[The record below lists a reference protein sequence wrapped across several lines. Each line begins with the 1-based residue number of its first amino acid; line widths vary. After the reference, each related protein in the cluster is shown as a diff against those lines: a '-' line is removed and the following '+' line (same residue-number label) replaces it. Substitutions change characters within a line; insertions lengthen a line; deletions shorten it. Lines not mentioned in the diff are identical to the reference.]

1 MGSPKGDPITLKLR
15 DSFDLGAK
23 ILATAT
29 LSAPKSKRTKKLKVS
44 HNVSFLSALPWIGP
58 ALFLIILVVIWP
70 VVILGKTSL
79 TDISNAGTLLNFN
92 GLTNFR
98 TLLANQD
105 LYPVLKRTIFWV
117 FGIVFF
123 TIILSLPLAQLINQK
138 FPGRKYVRWA
148 LIFPWAASVV
158 MTSMIWSWILDAYSG
173 ELNLT
178 LTQLGLISE
187 PIDWVG
193 NPSTSFFFLMWVAVF
208 VSVPFTTFVLLAGLQ
223 SIPHDIIEAA
233 SVDGAG
239 SWQIYRRIKFPLLR
253 NSLLIATIINLIN
266 VFNSFPIIWVMT
278 RGGPGY
284 DTDTTTTFAYKL
296 AFIESNMG
304 QSTALGVINFMII
317 LVIVGF
323 YLRATK
329 ATRTE
334 V

>member
-1 MGSPKGDPITLKLR
+1 MLKNSAAKRPKKH
-15 DSFDLGAK
+15 
-23 ILATAT
+23 
-29 LSAPKSKRTKKLKVS
+29 KVS

-58 ALFLIILVVIWP
+58 ALLLILLVVIWP
-70 VVILGKTSL
+70 VIELIRTSF
-79 TDISNAGTLLNFN
+79 TDISLAGSLLDFN
-92 GLTNFR
+92 GLTNYR
-98 TLLANQD
+98 DLIANVD
-105 LYPVLKRTIFWV
+105 LYPVAKRTILWV

-123 TIILSLPLAQLINQK
+123 TVLLSLPLAQLINQN

-148 LIFPWAASVV
+148 MIFPWAASVV
-158 MTSMIWSWILDAYSG
+158 MTSMIWTWILDAYSG

-187 PIDWVG
+187 PVDWVN
-193 NPSTSFFFLMWVAVF
+193 NPGSSFYFLMWVAVF
-208 VSVPFTTFVLLAGLQ
+208 VSVPFTSFVLLAGLQ
-223 SIPHDIIEAA
+223 SIPSDIIEAA
-233 SVDGAG
+233 SVDGATA
-239 SWQIYRRIKFPLLR
+239 WQIYRRIKFPLLR

-304 QSTALGVINFMII
+304 QSTALGVFNFMII
-317 LVIVGF
+317 MVIVGF
-323 YLRATK
+323 YLRITK

-334 V
+334 L

>member
-1 MGSPKGDPITLKLR
+1 LSIGLLKN
-15 DSFDLGAK
+15 SAAK
-23 ILATAT
+23 R
-29 LSAPKSKRTKKLKVS
+29 PKKLKVS
-44 HNVSFLSALPWIGP
+44 HNVTFLSALPWIGP
-58 ALFLIILVVIWP
+58 ALLLILLVVIWP
-70 VVILGKTSL
+70 VIELIRTSF
-79 TDISNAGTLLNFN
+79 TDITLAGSLLDFN
-92 GLTNFR
+92 GLTNYR
-98 TLLANQD
+98 DLIANVD
-105 LYPVLKRTIFWV
+105 LYPVAKRTILWV

-123 TIILSLPLAQLINQK
+123 TVLLSLPLAQLINQN

-148 LIFPWAASVV
+148 MIFPWAASVV
-158 MTSMIWSWILDAYSG
+158 MTSMIWTWILDAYSG

-187 PIDWVG
+187 PVDWVN
-193 NPSTSFFFLMWVAVF
+193 NPGSSFYFLMWVAVF
-208 VSVPFTTFVLLAGLQ
+208 VSIPFTSFVLLAGLQ
-223 SIPHDIIEAA
+223 SIPSDIIEAA
-233 SVDGAG
+233 SVDGAT

-304 QSTALGVINFMII
+304 QSTALGVFNFMII
-317 LVIVGF
+317 MVIVGF
-323 YLRATK
+323 YLRITK

-334 V
+334 L

>member
-1 MGSPKGDPITLKLR
+1 MSTGLLKN
-15 DSFDLGAK
+15 SAAK
-23 ILATAT
+23 T
-29 LSAPKSKRTKKLKVS
+29 PKKLKVS

-58 ALFLIILVVIWP
+58 ALILILLVVIWP
-70 VVILGKTSL
+70 VIELIRTSF
-79 TDISNAGTLLNFN
+79 TDITLAGSLLDFN
-92 GLTNFR
+92 GLTNYR
-98 TLLANQD
+98 DLLANVD
-105 LYPVLKRTIFWV
+105 LYPVARRTLLWV

-123 TIILSLPLAQLINQK
+123 TVLLSLPLAQLINQN

-148 LIFPWAASVV
+148 MIFPWAASVV
-158 MTSMIWSWILDAYSG
+158 MTSMIWTWILDAYSG

-187 PIDWVG
+187 PVDWIN
-193 NPSTSFFFLMWVAVF
+193 NPGSSFYFLMWVAVF
-208 VSVPFTTFVLLAGLQ
+208 VSVPFTSFVLLAGLQ
-223 SIPHDIIEAA
+223 SIPSDIIEAA
-233 SVDGAG
+233 SVDGATA
-239 SWQIYRRIKFPLLR
+239 WQIYRRIKFPLLR

-304 QSTALGVINFMII
+304 QSTALCVFNFMVIM
-317 LVIVGF
+317 VIVGF
-323 YLRATK
+323 YLRITK

-334 V
+334 L

>member
-1 MGSPKGDPITLKLR
+1 M
-15 DSFDLGAK
+15 
-23 ILATAT
+23 ATAT
-29 LSAPKSKRTKKLKVS
+29 LSETKSGRTKKLKVS

-70 VVILGKTSL
+70 VIILVRTSF
-79 TDISNAGTLLNFN
+79 TDISLAGSLLDFN
-92 GLTNFR
+92 GL
-98 TLLANQD
+98 ANYRDLFANVD
-105 LYPVLKRTIFWV
+105 LYPVLRRTFLWV

-123 TIILSLPLAQLINQK
+123 TIALSLPLAQLINQN
-138 FPGRKYVRWA
+138 FPGRKFVRWA

-158 MTSMIWSWILDAYSG
+158 MTSMIWTWILDAYSG

-178 LTQLGLISE
+178 LSELGLISE
-187 PIDWVG
+187 PVDWVG
-193 NPSTSFFFLMWVAVF
+193 NPSTSFYFLMWVAVF
-208 VSVPFTTFVLLAGLQ
+208 VSIPFTTFVLLAGLQ
-223 SIPHDIIEAA
+223 SIPNDIVEAA
-233 SVDGAG
+233 SVDGAT

-304 QSTALGVINFMII
+304 QSTALGVLNFGII
-317 LVIVGF
+317 LIVVGF
-323 YLRATK
+323 YLKATK

>member
-1 MGSPKGDPITLKLR
+1 M
-15 DSFDLGAK
+15 
-23 ILATAT
+23 ATAT
-29 LSAPKSKRTKKLKVS
+29 LSETKSKRTKKLKVS

-98 TLLANQD
+98 DLLANQD

-178 LTQLGLISE
+178 LTQLGIISE

-193 NPSTSFFFLMWVAVF
+193 NPSTSFYFLMWVAIF
-208 VSVPFTTFVLLAGLQ
+208 VSIPFTTFVLLAGLQ

-239 SWQIYRRIKFPLLR
+239 SWQIYRGIKFPLLR

-334 V
+334 L

>member
-1 MGSPKGDPITLKLR
+1 LLKN
-15 DSFDLGAK
+15 SAAK
-23 ILATAT
+23 T
-29 LSAPKSKRTKKLKVS
+29 PKKLKVS

-58 ALFLIILVVIWP
+58 ALILILLVVIWP
-70 VVILGKTSL
+70 VIELIRTSF
-79 TDISNAGTLLNFN
+79 TDITLAGSLLDFN
-92 GLTNFR
+92 GLTNYR
-98 TLLANQD
+98 DLLANVD
-105 LYPVLKRTIFWV
+105 LYPVARRTLLWV

-123 TIILSLPLAQLINQK
+123 TVLLSLPLAQLINQN

-148 LIFPWAASVV
+148 MIFPWAASVV
-158 MTSMIWSWILDAYSG
+158 MTSMIWTWILDAYSG

-187 PIDWVG
+187 PVDWIN
-193 NPSTSFFFLMWVAVF
+193 NPGSSFYFLMWVAVF
-208 VSVPFTTFVLLAGLQ
+208 VSVPFTSFVLLAGLQ
-223 SIPHDIIEAA
+223 SIPSDIIEAA
-233 SVDGAG
+233 SVDGATA
-239 SWQIYRRIKFPLLR
+239 WQIYRRIKFPLLR
-253 NSLLIATIINLIN
+253 NALLIATMINLIN

-304 QSTALGVINFMII
+304 QSTALGVFNFMII

-323 YLRATK
+323 YLRITK

-334 V
+334 L

>member
-1 MGSPKGDPITLKLR
+1 M
-15 DSFDLGAK
+15 
-23 ILATAT
+23 ATAT
-29 LSAPKSKRTKKLKVS
+29 LSETKSKRTKKLKVS

-98 TLLANQD
+98 DLLANQD

-178 LTQLGLISE
+178 LTQLGIISE

-193 NPSTSFFFLMWVAVF
+193 NPSTSFYFLMWVAIF
-208 VSVPFTTFVLLAGLQ
+208 VSIPFTTFVLLAGLQ

-239 SWQIYRRIKFPLLR
+239 SWQIYRGIKFPLLR

>member
-1 MGSPKGDPITLKLR
+1 MSTGLLKN
-15 DSFDLGAK
+15 SAAK
-23 ILATAT
+23 K
-29 LSAPKSKRTKKLKVS
+29 PKKLKVS

-58 ALFLIILVVIWP
+58 ALILILLVVIWP
-70 VVILGKTSL
+70 VIELIRTSF
-79 TDISNAGTLLNFN
+79 TDISLAGSLLDFN
-92 GLTNFR
+92 GLTNYR
-98 TLLANQD
+98 DLLANVD
-105 LYPVLKRTIFWV
+105 LYPVAKRTLLWV

-123 TIILSLPLAQLINQK
+123 TVLLSLPLAQLINQN

-148 LIFPWAASVV
+148 MIFPWAASVV
-158 MTSMIWSWILDAYSG
+158 MTSMIWTWILDAYSG

-187 PIDWVG
+187 PVDWIN
-193 NPSTSFFFLMWVAVF
+193 NPGSSFYFLMWVAVF
-208 VSVPFTTFVLLAGLQ
+208 VSVPFTSFVLLAGLQ
-223 SIPHDIIEAA
+223 SIPSDIIEAA
-233 SVDGAG
+233 SVDGATA
-239 SWQIYRRIKFPLLR
+239 WQIYRRIKFPLLR

-304 QSTALGVINFMII
+304 QSTALGVFNFMVIM
-317 LVIVGF
+317 VIVGF
-323 YLRATK
+323 YLRITK

-334 V
+334 L

>member
-1 MGSPKGDPITLKLR
+1 MSTGLLKN
-15 DSFDLGAK
+15 SAAK
-23 ILATAT
+23 T
-29 LSAPKSKRTKKLKVS
+29 PKKLKVS

-58 ALFLIILVVIWP
+58 ALILILLVVIWP
-70 VVILGKTSL
+70 VIELIRTSF
-79 TDISNAGTLLNFN
+79 TDISLAGSLLDFN
-92 GLTNFR
+92 GLTNYR
-98 TLLANQD
+98 DLLANVD
-105 LYPVLKRTIFWV
+105 LYPVARRTLLWV

-123 TIILSLPLAQLINQK
+123 TVLLSLPLAQLINQN

-148 LIFPWAASVV
+148 MIFPWAASVV
-158 MTSMIWSWILDAYSG
+158 MTSMIWTWILDAYSG

-187 PIDWVG
+187 PVDWVN
-193 NPSTSFFFLMWVAVF
+193 NPGSSFYFLMWVAVF
-208 VSVPFTTFVLLAGLQ
+208 VSVPFTSFVLLAGLQ
-223 SIPHDIIEAA
+223 SIPPDIIEAA
-233 SVDGAG
+233 SVDGATA
-239 SWQIYRRIKFPLLR
+239 WQIYRRIKFPLLR

-304 QSTALGVINFMII
+304 QSTALGVFNFMVIM
-317 LVIVGF
+317 VIVGF
-323 YLRATK
+323 YLRITK

-334 V
+334 L

>member
-1 MGSPKGDPITLKLR
+1 MSTGLLKN
-15 DSFDLGAK
+15 SAAK
-23 ILATAT
+23 T
-29 LSAPKSKRTKKLKVS
+29 PKKLKVS

-58 ALFLIILVVIWP
+58 ALILILLVVIWP
-70 VVILGKTSL
+70 VIELIRTSF
-79 TDISNAGTLLNFN
+79 TDITLAGSLLDFN
-92 GLTNFR
+92 GLTNYR
-98 TLLANQD
+98 DLLANVD
-105 LYPVLKRTIFWV
+105 LYPVAKRTLLWV

-123 TIILSLPLAQLINQK
+123 TVLLSLPLAQLINQN

-148 LIFPWAASVV
+148 MIFPWAASVV
-158 MTSMIWSWILDAYSG
+158 MTSMIWTWILDAYSG

-187 PIDWVG
+187 PVDWIN
-193 NPSTSFFFLMWVAVF
+193 NPGSSFYFLMWVAVF
-208 VSVPFTTFVLLAGLQ
+208 VSVPFTSFVLLAGLQ
-223 SIPHDIIEAA
+223 SIPSDIIEAA
-233 SVDGAG
+233 SVDGATA
-239 SWQIYRRIKFPLLR
+239 WQIYRRIKFPLLR

-304 QSTALGVINFMII
+304 QSTALGVFNFMII
-317 LVIVGF
+317 MVIVGF
-323 YLRATK
+323 YLRITK

-334 V
+334 L

>member
-1 MGSPKGDPITLKLR
+1 LSIGLLKN
-15 DSFDLGAK
+15 SAAK
-23 ILATAT
+23 R
-29 LSAPKSKRTKKLKVS
+29 PKKLKVS

-58 ALFLIILVVIWP
+58 ALILILLVVIWP
-70 VVILGKTSL
+70 VIELIRTSF
-79 TDISNAGTLLNFN
+79 TDITLAGSLLDFN
-92 GLTNFR
+92 GLTNYR
-98 TLLANQD
+98 DLIANVD
-105 LYPVLKRTIFWV
+105 LYPVAKRTLLWV

-123 TIILSLPLAQLINQK
+123 TVLLSLPLAQLINQN

-148 LIFPWAASVV
+148 MIFPWAASVV
-158 MTSMIWSWILDAYSG
+158 MTSMIWTWILDAYSG

-187 PIDWVG
+187 PVDWIN
-193 NPSTSFFFLMWVAVF
+193 NPGSSFYFLMWVAVF
-208 VSVPFTTFVLLAGLQ
+208 VSVPFTSFVLLAGLQ
-223 SIPHDIIEAA
+223 SIPSDIIEAA
-233 SVDGAG
+233 SVDGATA
-239 SWQIYRRIKFPLLR
+239 WQIYRRIKFPLLR

-304 QSTALGVINFMII
+304 QSTALGVFNFMII
-317 LVIVGF
+317 MVIVGF
-323 YLRATK
+323 YLRITK

-334 V
+334 L

>member
-1 MGSPKGDPITLKLR
+1 
-15 DSFDLGAK
+15 
-23 ILATAT
+23 LATAT
-29 LSAPKSKRTKKLKVS
+29 LSASKLKRTKKLKVS

-98 TLLANQD
+98 DLLANQD

-178 LTQLGLISE
+178 LTQLGIISE

-193 NPSTSFFFLMWVAVF
+193 NPSTSFYFLMWVAVF

-239 SWQIYRRIKFPLLR
+239 SWQIYRGIKFPLLR

>member
-1 MGSPKGDPITLKLR
+1 M
-15 DSFDLGAK
+15 
-23 ILATAT
+23 ATAT
-29 LSAPKSKRTKKLKVS
+29 LSETKSKRTKKLKVS

-98 TLLANQD
+98 DLLANQD

-117 FGIVFF
+117 FRIVFF

-178 LTQLGLISE
+178 LTQLGIISE

-193 NPSTSFFFLMWVAVF
+193 NPSTSFYFLMWVAIF
-208 VSVPFTTFVLLAGLQ
+208 VSIPFTTFVLLAGLQ

-239 SWQIYRRIKFPLLR
+239 SWQIYRGIKFPLLR

>member
-1 MGSPKGDPITLKLR
+1 M
-15 DSFDLGAK
+15 
-23 ILATAT
+23 ATAT
-29 LSAPKSKRTKKLKVS
+29 LSASKSKRTKKLKVS

-70 VVILGKTSL
+70 VIILGKTSF

-92 GLTNFR
+92 GLTNYR
-98 TLLANQD
+98 ELLANQD

-123 TIILSLPLAQLINQK
+123 TIALSLPLAQLINQN

-187 PIDWVG
+187 PVDWVG
-193 NPSTSFFFLMWVAVF
+193 NPSTSFYFLMWVAIF
-208 VSVPFTTFVLLAGLQ
+208 VSIPFTTFVLLAGLQ
-223 SIPHDIIEAA
+223 SIPHDIVEAA

-317 LVIVGF
+317 LVVVGF

>member
-1 MGSPKGDPITLKLR
+1 M
-15 DSFDLGAK
+15 
-23 ILATAT
+23 ATAT
-29 LSAPKSKRTKKLKVS
+29 LSASKLKRTKKLKVS
-44 HNVSFLSALPWIGP
+44 HNVSFLSSLPWIGP

-70 VVILGKTSL
+70 VVILGRTSF
-79 TDISNAGTLLNFN
+79 TDISQAGSLLDFN
-92 GLTNFR
+92 GLQNYR
-98 TLLANQD
+98 DLLANQD
-105 LYPVLKRTIFWV
+105 LYPVLRRTIFWV

-123 TIILSLPLAQLINQK
+123 TIALSLPLAQLINQN
-138 FPGRKYVRWA
+138 FPGRKFVRWA

-178 LTQLGLISE
+178 LTELGLITE
-187 PIDWVG
+187 PVDWVG
-193 NPSTSFFFLMWVAVF
+193 NPSTSFYFLMWVAVF
-208 VSVPFTTFVLLAGLQ
+208 VSIPFTTFVLLAGLQ
-223 SIPHDIIEAA
+223 SIPNDIVEAA
-233 SVDGAG
+233 SVDGAT

>member
-1 MGSPKGDPITLKLR
+1 M
-15 DSFDLGAK
+15 
-23 ILATAT
+23 ATAT
-29 LSAPKSKRTKKLKVS
+29 LSASKLKRTKKLKVS

-98 TLLANQD
+98 DLLANQD

-178 LTQLGLISE
+178 LTQLGIISE

-193 NPSTSFFFLMWVAVF
+193 NPSTSFYFLMWVAVF

-239 SWQIYRRIKFPLLR
+239 SWQIYRGIKFPLLR

>member
-1 MGSPKGDPITLKLR
+1 LLKN
-15 DSFDLGAK
+15 SAAK
-23 ILATAT
+23 R
-29 LSAPKSKRTKKLKVS
+29 PKKLKVS

-58 ALFLIILVVIWP
+58 ALILILLVVIWP
-70 VVILGKTSL
+70 VIELIRTSF
-79 TDISNAGTLLNFN
+79 TDISLAGSLLDFN
-92 GLTNFR
+92 GLTNYR
-98 TLLANQD
+98 DLIANVD
-105 LYPVLKRTIFWV
+105 LYPVAKRTLLWV

-123 TIILSLPLAQLINQK
+123 TVLLSLPLAQLINQN

-148 LIFPWAASVV
+148 MIFPWAASVV
-158 MTSMIWSWILDAYSG
+158 MTSMIWTWILDAYSG

-187 PIDWVG
+187 PVDWIN
-193 NPSTSFFFLMWVAVF
+193 NPGSSFYFLMWVAVF
-208 VSVPFTTFVLLAGLQ
+208 VSVPFTSFVLLAGLQ
-223 SIPHDIIEAA
+223 SIPSDIIEAA
-233 SVDGAG
+233 SVDGATA
-239 SWQIYRRIKFPLLR
+239 WQIYRRIKFPLLR

-304 QSTALGVINFMII
+304 QSTALGVFNFMII
-317 LVIVGF
+317 MVIVGF
-323 YLRATK
+323 YLRITK

-334 V
+334 L